1 MLKLNS
7 LIYFYTYFTAEM
19 ILVYINS
26 YLPIYFSELKVDITQ
41 LSIILFFSYLFL
53 FLRVAISVYFD
64 RKNAKRKP
72 LIIFSSFGIILSFTL
87 LILNLNLLFIFGV
100 FLGFIFA
107 FVSVIIVGINKIMIT
122 QSPDI
127 KTKNKNALII
137 QLGAINGSLIPII
150 LFLINTNLSA
160 NWNQFFIFGILLTT
174 PILIFVF
181 LLKDE
186 DANYKFNGGNNQEFK
201 IVKKSIVL
209 MCIFLFLACS
219 DRLFSFSIKPWI
231 SFKSSTTFFSFV
243 WFVLTLVYVSG
254 NFCGGVILKRVN
266 RKHVLI
272 ISTVLIGI
280 ILFFA
285 PFIDFFLFL
294 IFYGFYF
301 FISGI
306 LLVSLLSIMME
317 LSQNKVF
324 YYQLMALFSIA
335 ANVVF
340 TPLGAYLFNHIDTE
354 IIIMIAGI
362 LIMISTIP
370 ICFIKE
376 NINE

>member
-1 MLKLNS
+1 MNS
-7 LIYFYTYFTAEM
+7 IVYFYAYFTAEM

-26 YLPIYFSELKVDITQ
+26 YLPLYFSELQVDTTQ
-41 LSIILFFSYLFL
+41 LSIIFFFSYLFL
-53 FLRVAISVYFD
+53 FSRVAISVYFD

-87 LILNLNLLFIFGV
+87 LILTLNLLFIFGI

-107 FVSVIIVGINKIMIT
+107 FVSVITVGINKIMII
-122 QSPDI
+122 QSLDI
-127 KTKNKNALII
+127 KTKNKNALLI

-186 DANYKFNGGNNQEFK
+186 DANYKFNSGNNQEFK
-201 IVKKSIVL
+201 NVKKSIVL

-231 SFKSSTTFFSFV
+231 AFKSSITFFSLI
-243 WFVLTLVYVSG
+243 WFVLTLIYVSG
-254 NFCGGVILKRVN
+254 NFCGGIILKRVN

-285 PFIDFFLFL
+285 PFIDFFIFL
-294 IFYGFYF
+294 IFYGLYF

-306 LLVSLLSIMME
+306 LLISLLSIMME

-340 TPLGAYLFNHIDTE
+340 TPLGTYLFNHIDTE

-370 ICFIKE
+370 VCFIKE

>member
-1 MLKLNS
+1 M
-7 LIYFYTYFTAEM
+7 
-19 ILVYINS
+19 
-26 YLPIYFSELKVDITQ
+26 
-41 LSIILFFSYLFL
+41 
-53 FLRVAISVYFD
+53 
-64 RKNAKRKP
+64 
-72 LIIFSSFGIILSFTL
+72 
-87 LILNLNLLFIFGV
+87 
-100 FLGFIFA
+100 
-107 FVSVIIVGINKIMIT
+107 
-122 QSPDI
+122 
-127 KTKNKNALII
+127 
-137 QLGAINGSLIPII
+137 
-150 LFLINTNLSA
+150 
-160 NWNQFFIFGILLTT
+160 
-174 PILIFVF
+174 
-181 LLKDE
+181 
-186 DANYKFNGGNNQEFK
+186 
-201 IVKKSIVL
+201 
-209 MCIFLFLACS
+209 
-219 DRLFSFSIKPWI
+219 
-231 SFKSSTTFFSFV
+231 
-243 WFVLTLVYVSG
+243 SG

-306 LLVSLLSIMME
+306 LLVNLLSVMME

-340 TPLGAYLFNHIDTE
+340 IPLSTYLFNHIDTE

>member
-1 MLKLNS
+1 
-7 LIYFYTYFTAEM
+7 M

-26 YLPIYFSELKVDITQ
+26 YLPIYFSELKVDTTQ

-53 FLRVAISVYFD
+53 FSRVPLSVYFD
-64 RKNAKRKP
+64 RENTKRKL
-72 LIIFSSFGIILSFTL
+72 LIIFSSFGIIFSFVL
-87 LILNLNLLFIFGV
+87 LILYLNLLFIFGV
-100 FLGFIFA
+100 LLGFIFA
-107 FVSVIIVGINKIMIT
+107 FVSVITVGINKIMIT

-137 QLGAINGSLIPII
+137 QLGAITGSLIPII
-150 LFLINTNLSA
+150 IFLININSSQ

-186 DANYKFNGGNNQEFK
+186 DANYKFNGRNNQEFK
-201 IVKKSIVL
+201 IVKKSIIL
-209 MCIFLFLACS
+209 MCIFLFFACS

-243 WFVLTLVYVSG
+243 WFFLTLGYVIG
-254 NFCGGVILKRVN
+254 NVCGGVILKRVN
-266 RKHVLI
+266 RKKLLI
-272 ISTVLIGI
+272 VSTGIIGI
-280 ILFFA
+280 LLICA

-306 LLVSLLSIMME
+306 ILVSLLSIMME

-335 ANVVF
+335 ANVFF
-340 TPLGAYLFNHIDTE
+340 TPLGTYLFKYINTE
-354 IIIMIAGI
+354 IIIMIAGL
-362 LIMISTIP
+362 LIIISIIP
-370 ICFIKE
+370 ICFIKKIIDE
-376 NINE
+376 